1 MGDRIPPCRSRYN
14 GGRALLVREEGVAV
28 IAVLW
33 ASMLIMWLG
42 LQIGAENRL
51 LGEEQVHMIRRSQ
64 SFYLAVGGCYEA
76 IARMGQPLPLHRDE
90 PPDMNWQPDGQPRVV
105 NYETGQALVF
115 VEPES
120 EKVNVNRATPQQLQ
134 DVLVK
139 AGVVEDTALEIADR
153 IADFVD
159 TDDIPRLHG
168 AEKDHYER
176 LGIGYIP
183 FDGPLT
189 SVDQLL
195 LIPGITPQILYG
207 FGSVKSHSDDDTST
221 EIQIPLLPGKDSLY
235 NLVSVHS
242 KKTGLTST
250 NAEEDRTDR
259 IITWEKGGIYR
270 IFSCGRTSTGSPTV
284 VICLIVR
291 YAPDAENGYEVLC
304 RKVF

>member
-1 MGDRIPPCRSRYN
+1 MGDRIHPDLSGKN
-14 GGRALLVREEGVAV
+14 GRRALLVREEGVAV

-33 ASMLIMWLG
+33 VSMLIMWLG
-42 LQIGAENRL
+42 LQIGTENRL

-105 NYETGQALVF
+105 SYETGQALVL

-120 EKVNVNRATPQQLQ
+120 EKVNVNKATPQQLQ

-153 IADFVD
+153 IADFID
-159 TDDIPRLHG
+159 TDDIPRLNG
-168 AEKDHYER
+168 AEKDRYER
-176 LGIGYIP
+176 LGVGYVP

-189 SVDQLL
+189 SLDQLL
-195 LIPGITPQILYG
+195 LVPGVTPRILYG
-207 FGSVKSHSDDDTST
+207 FGSVKSLSDDEVSG

-242 KKTGLTST
+242 KNTGLTST
-250 NAEEDRTDR
+250 NVEEEGTDR

-270 IFSCGRTSTGSPTV
+270 IFSCGRTAAGSPTV

-291 YAPDAENGYEVLC
+291 YAPDAENGYEVLY

>member
-1 MGDRIPPCRSRYN
+1 MGDRIHPDLSGKN
-14 GGRALLVREEGVAV
+14 GRRALLVREEGVAV

-33 ASMLIMWLG
+33 VSMLIMWLG
-42 LQIGAENRL
+42 LQIGTENRL

-105 NYETGQALVF
+105 SYETGQALVL

-120 EKVNVNRATPQQLQ
+120 EKVNVNKATPQQLQ

-139 AGVVEDTALEIADR
+139 AGVIEDTALEIADR
-153 IADFVD
+153 IADFID
-159 TDDIPRLHG
+159 TDDIPRLNG
-168 AEKDHYER
+168 AEKDRYER
-176 LGIGYIP
+176 LGVGYVP

-189 SVDQLL
+189 SLDQLL
-195 LIPGITPQILYG
+195 LVPGVTPRILYG
-207 FGSVKSHSDDDTST
+207 FGSVKSLSDDEVSG

-242 KKTGLTST
+242 KNTGLNST
-250 NAEEDRTDR
+250 NVEEEGTDR

-270 IFSCGRTSTGSPTV
+270 IFSCGRTAPGSPTV

-291 YAPDAENGYEVLC
+291 YAPDAENGYEVLY